1 MRGFWKEFFKHSAV
15 LTVTIFLQ
23 FVYINILPKQLTS
36 ADLFLLIACFYVLK
50 ADYKVGFTYVFV
62 SVLFD
67 EIIFP
72 ASKIIGVK
80 TLPAIVLGYVFYLIF
95 RKMVLKGYLVCLT
108 AASYSVLTIAFSKL
122 LAIFVGAGGKTGS
135 LYDYISLF
143 VITFVLSC
151 LAEKKL
157 NVWRE

>member
-15 LTVTIFLQ
+15 LTITVFLQ

-36 ADLFLLIACFYVLK
+36 ADLFLLVACFYVLK

-67 EIIFP
+67 EVIFP
-72 ASKIIGVK
+72 ASKIVGVK
-80 TLPAIVLGYVFYLIF
+80 TLPAIVLAYVFYSIF

-108 AASYSVLTIAFSKL
+108 VASYSVLTVLFSKL
-122 LAIFVGAGGKTGS
+122 LAGFLGAGGKTGDF
-135 LYDYISLF
+135 YDYFSLF

-151 LAEKKL
+151 LAEKRL
-157 NVWRE
+157 NVW